1 MASAFFSPD
10 PASSSNLTHN
20 WSEKDVEV
28 ASIAA
33 INFSRAFYES
43 YDKPAD
49 RLPLLAPFYRERS
62 SLVWNGNRAQG
73 IVEIGEALARVPPSK
88 HEIVAVDS
96 TPIAGTSPPR
106 LLVTVTGIV
115 RHVDPSKL
123 TSQTIS
129 ARSLPQHT
137 TETLPTTSPAGTEIE
152 YVIPHSVISPMVT
165 DAGGSGK
172 NRGKEM
178 MDEATIKGLPRTF
191 VEVFELVANEEGT
204 GNENPQ
210 PGYHIL
216 RDTFRFVG

>member
-1 MASAFFSPD
+1 MTTK
-10 PASSSNLTHN
+10 N
-20 WSEKDVEV
+20 
-28 ASIAA
+28 I
-33 INFSRAFYES
+33 
-43 YDKPAD
+43 
-49 RLPLLAPFYRERS
+49 
-62 SLVWNGNRAQG
+62 
-73 IVEIGEALARVPPSK
+73 
-88 HEIVAVDS
+88 
-96 TPIAGTSPPR
+96 GTSPPR

-129 ARSLPQHT
+129 ARTLPQHT
-137 TETLPTTSPAGTEIE
+137 TETLPTTSPAGTEVE
-152 YVIPHSVISPMVT
+152 YVIPHSVISSMAA

-204 GNENPQ
+204 GNADLQ
-210 PGYHIL
+210 PGVSLISCDIYACVSKDRSDTFLLMLQYHIL